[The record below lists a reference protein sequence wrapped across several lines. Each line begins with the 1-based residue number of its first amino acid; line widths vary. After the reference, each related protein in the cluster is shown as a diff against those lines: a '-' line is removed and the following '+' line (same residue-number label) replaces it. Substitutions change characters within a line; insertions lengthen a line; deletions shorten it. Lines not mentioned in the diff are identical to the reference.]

1 MKIETVTCKGVGK
14 LNEDSVII
22 NDDISIYGV
31 ADGVSSIVPFANQEN
46 ETGGYIA
53 SNLVRNYYQTL
64 HCASSFLDD
73 FAKINTQL
81 QDKMNEYN
89 IDTLK
94 KEQLWGTA
102 LALVKI
108 SPNGIDFIQTGD
120 CMIFAVYE
128 DNAVR
133 TLTRAQTAPLEKAA
147 INRWKELIGKG
158 VTKQAELMKDVKDIL
173 ITNRQ
178 KSNTPAG
185 YGVLNGEDDAIKFTE
200 FGKINKNGLKHIVIM
215 TDGLFL
221 PKELVPEHECYWK
234 SVINEVLSKGLQAYA
249 DELIELEASDPECV
263 RYPRFKMSDDK
274 AGVWITF

>member
-31 ADGVSSIVPFANQEN
+31 ADGVSSIVPFTNQEN

-53 SNLVRNYYQTL
+53 SNLVKNYYQTL
-64 HCASSFLDD
+64 HRSSSFLDD

-81 QDKMNEYN
+81 QNKMNEYN
-89 IDTLK
+89 VDTLK

-108 SPNGIDFIQTGD
+108 SPYGIDFIQTGD

-133 TLTRAQTAPLEKAA
+133 TLTRAQTAPLEKAV
-147 INRWKELIGKG
+147 INRWKELIDKG
-158 VTKQAELMKDVKDIL
+158 VTKQAELMKDVKEIL

-185 YGVLNGEDDAIKFTE
+185 YGVLNGEDDAVKFTE
-200 FGKINKNGLKHIVIM
+200 FGKINKNGLKHIVMM

-221 PKELVPEHECYWK
+221 PKELVPEHEHYW
-234 SVINEVLSKGLQAYA
+234 EVMVNKILSKGLQAYV
-249 DELIELEASDPECV
+249 DDLIELESSDPECV

-274 AGVWITF
+274 AGIWITF